1 MENMETN
8 MEANALGTG
17 TESLWPS
24 CLPHLC
30 PHVQGLVC
38 SYLVHI
44 YSIKIEIQ
52 VSKG

>member
-30 PHVQGLVC
+30 PHVQGFRFFIFRPYIL
-38 SYLVHI
+38 HTN
-44 YSIKIEIQ
+44 
-52 VSKG
+52 